1 MRSVPGVRPLAFS
14 AVGAIAWCVLV
25 GGVADGDPMLI
36 VEAVVGSVILLW
48 MLHVIR
54 EILSMRRL
62 EDALATDALAVVIGG
77 IACRM
82 TPALGADAVVIGA
95 IRPRI
100 YVGVDLLNRLTDD
113 EIEAVLYHEEHH
125 RVTRA
130 PLRAAAITSWMRLF
144 GRAGKVREM
153 LLDRLADLETMA
165 DAEALRRGSTAGS
178 LARALLKGGEPVGL
192 TAAFSYAAHRRVEQ
206 LLDHVEGDPPAG
218 SRRLPYEWL
227 PVAMF
232 AVTAVGCHIG
242 L

>member
-1 MRSVPGVRPLAFS
+1 MRSLPGVRPL
-14 AVGAIAWCVLV
+14 VGAAVAAIVWCVLV
-25 GGVADGDPMLI
+25 GGFTDGDPMVG
-36 VEAVVGSVILLW
+36 VEAIVASVIMLW
-48 MLHVIR
+48 MLRVLA
-54 EILSMRRL
+54 ELLPMWRL
-62 EDALATDALAVVIGG
+62 GDTLASDAVSVVIGG
-77 IACRM
+77 VACRM

-95 IRPRI
+95 LRPRI
-100 YVGVDLLNRLTDD
+100 YVGIDLVDRLTDD

-130 PLRAAAITSWMRLF
+130 PLRAAAITSWLRLF

-178 LARALLKGGEPVGL
+178 LARALLKGGQPIGT
-192 TAAFSYAAHRRVEQ
+192 TAAFSDGADRRVEQ
-206 LLDHVEGDPPAG
+206 LLDHVEGDAPAG

-232 AVTAVGCHIG
+232 AVTAVACHIG

>member
-1 MRSVPGVRPLAFS
+1 MRSLPGVRPLVVS
-14 AVGAIAWCVLV
+14 ALAAIAWCVLV
-25 GGVADGDPMLI
+25 GGFADGDPMLI

-48 MLHVIR
+48 MLQIIR
-54 EILSMRRL
+54 ELLPMWRL
-62 EDALATDALAVVIGG
+62 EDTLATDAVAVVIGG
-77 IACRM
+77 VACRV

-100 YVGVDLLNRLTDD
+100 YVGVDLVDRLTDD

-125 RVTRA
+125 RATLA
-130 PLRAAAITSWMRLF
+130 PLRAAAITSWLRLF
-144 GRAGKVREM
+144 GRAGSVREM

-178 LARALLKGGEPVGL
+178 LARALLKGGEPIGF
-192 TAAFSYAAHRRVEQ
+192 TAAFSYAADRRVEQ
-206 LLDHVEGDPPAG
+206 LLDHVEGDAPAG